1 LPSLTSR
8 RLTPPLSLLS
18 PLQFQPSA
26 KAYFPTTAAMNPGVL
41 MEVLWLT
48 EEETRSLLT
57 MDEAIIAVEKAFY
70 DHGMGQTQMPPKSYL
85 YFSRY
90 DGDLRTMPAYLEGQD
105 LAGVKIVNVHTRYQD
120 IGLPTVMALLV
131 LNSSRTGAPLAI
143 MGAAYL
149 TSMRTGA
156 AGAVAAKNLARPNSH
171 VVGMIGAG
179 VQARTQLSGLTRDFQ
194 IEQVII
200 SDSSPER
207 AHSLEDDARSFL
219 NCDYLIAASTE
230 EACQCDILVTTTP
243 SRRPVVKDKWI
254 MPGTHINAI
263 GADARGKQELESTLM
278 KRARVIVDDLTQAV
292 HSGEVNVPISEGK
305 LAPHDIYAQIG
316 EILAGKKPGRTSDTE
331 ITIFD
336 STGLAIQD
344 VAAGNVV
351 YEKALARGL
360 GMRMKLA

>member
-207 AHSLEDDARSFL
+207 AQSLEDDARSFL

>member
-1 LPSLTSR
+1 
-8 RLTPPLSLLS
+8 
-18 PLQFQPSA
+18 
-26 KAYFPTTAAMNPGVL
+26 MNPGVL

-179 VQARTQLSGLTRDFQ
+179 VQARTQLSGLTRHFR
-194 IEQVII
+194 IEQVIV
-200 SDSSPER
+200 SESSLER
-207 AHSLEDDARSFL
+207 AQSLEDDARSFL